1 MSAPAELVA
10 ALPQYDIG
18 ESIGEG
24 GMGVVFAGVHRTL
37 GRSVAIKQLP
47 WDVLNHA
54 ASSELFD
61 REARVLASLDHPHI
75 VPVYDYVRTGR
86 EHLLVMERLDGGTVH
101 SRFHGGGVSGEQAC
115 AIGLAMLAGLHA
127 AHRAGVL
134 HLDVKPRNLLF
145 STQGVVKV
153 ADFGIARVISEGAT
167 LVTHGGEIL
176 GTPAYIAPEQAMGNA
191 LSAAA
196 DVYAAGTV
204 LYELLS
210 GRLPFD
216 NTRGAISMMRQHM
229 FTDPQPIAGVPAP
242 IAGVVM
248 RSLAREL
255 DARYR
260 EAESFAAD
268 LAAAATV
275 VYGSGWLERA
285 GVPVLHLT
293 PRMIAGLN
301 SVTAPVLPADA
312 RTRPVARPGA
322 TLVGA
327 PAEVGDPGWAG
338 GPGAG
343 AAGPGSPGGGP
354 DGAGGG
360 WPGGAAGAGVNGSG
374 RPGGQAGP
382 GDAAGSGWPGGAGG
396 AGVAGAGRPGG
407 PGGPGDAA
415 GSGWPGGAGG
425 AGVAGAG
432 RPGGPGGPGDAAGS
446 GWPGGAGGAGV
457 AGAGRPGGPGGEASS
472 GWPGG
477 ATGAAADG
485 SGASQAAVVWL
496 RLAAGAAA
504 IVLVV
509 LALLNPARLPHQAS
523 TLVLGGASDS
533 APVEVDLSKPLV
545 LTGPGNP
552 GHVALDL
559 SAAGIPLGSASA
571 EAKPGGNGFTAELT
585 LPGIARWIVGGAVT
599 ADVRTGSATQTF
611 TLLTSQHPLASAMGA
626 GSLILALFALAY
638 LESGLRTIRNGH
650 RWRGAA
656 VGGPVLGLLF
666 GAAVWLC
673 VTVLRVHEPSPGFG
687 AGCAVAGAVAAG
699 LVVAAARRRA
709 STVVSR
715 PSGR

>member
-1 MSAPAELVA
+1 MSAPADLIA

-18 ESIGEG
+18 AEIGEG
-24 GMGVVFAGVHRTL
+24 GMGVVFAGTHRTL

-145 STQGVVKV
+145 STQGVMKV

-191 LSAAA
+191 LSPAA

-210 GRLPFD
+210 RQLPFD

-229 FTDPQPIAGVPAP
+229 FTDPRPIAGVPMP
-242 IAGVVM
+242 IAGVIM
-248 RSLAREL
+248 RSLAREPES
-255 DARYR
+255 RYR

-268 LAAAATV
+268 LAGAATA
-275 VYGSGWLERA
+275 VYGPGWLERA

-293 PRMIAGLN
+293 PRVISGLN
-301 SVTAPVLPADA
+301 SPTAPAPPADA
-312 RTRPVARPGA
+312 RTRPVQRPGPDPTLSATRIPQQQQPVAEEAPSNAA
-322 TLVGA
+322 TL
-327 PAEVGDPGWAG
+327 WF
-338 GPGAG
+338 
-343 AAGPGSPGGGP
+343 
-354 DGAGGG
+354 
-360 WPGGAAGAGVNGSG
+360 
-374 RPGGQAGP
+374 
-382 GDAAGSGWPGGAGG
+382 
-396 AGVAGAGRPGG
+396 
-407 PGGPGDAA
+407 
-415 GSGWPGGAGG
+415 
-425 AGVAGAG
+425 
-432 RPGGPGGPGDAAGS
+432 
-446 GWPGGAGGAGV
+446 
-457 AGAGRPGGPGGEASS
+457 
-472 GWPGG
+472 
-477 ATGAAADG
+477 
-485 SGASQAAVVWL
+485 
-496 RLAAGAAA
+496 RLAAAAA
-504 IVLVV
+504 LIALVV
-509 LALLNPARLPHQAS
+509 LALLTPERLPHQAS
-523 TLVLGGASDS
+523 PTLVVGGAPVS
-533 APVEVDLSKPLV
+533 APVEVDLSKPLTV
-545 LTGPGNP
+545 TGPGNP
-552 GHVALDL
+552 GRVALDL
-559 SAAGIPLGSASA
+559 AAAGIPLGSA
-571 EAKPGGNGFTAELT
+571 ETTAKAAGNGFTAQLE
-585 LPGIARWIVGGAVT
+585 LPGLARWIVGGAVT
-599 ADVRTGSATQTF
+599 ATIQTGTVTQTF

-638 LESGLRTIRNGH
+638 LESVLRNIRNGH
-650 RWRGAA
+650 RGRGALVA
-656 VGGPVLGLLF
+656 GPVLGVLF

-673 VTVLRVHEPSPGFG
+673 VSVLRVHEPAAGFG

-699 LVVAAARRRA
+699 FVVAAARRK
-709 STVVSR
+709 STVL
-715 PSGR
+715 GR

>member
-18 ESIGEG
+18 AEIGEG
-24 GMGVVFAGVHRTL
+24 GMGVVFAGTHRTL

-47 WDVLNHA
+47 WDVLNHTTT
-54 ASSELFD
+54 SELFD

-115 AIGLAMLAGLHA
+115 AIGLATLAGLHA

-145 STQGVVKV
+145 NLQGVVKV

-191 LSAAA
+191 LSPAA

-210 GRLPFD
+210 RQLPFD

-229 FTDPQPIAGVPAP
+229 FTDPRPIAGVPMP
-242 IAGVVM
+242 IAGVIM

-268 LAAAATV
+268 LAGAATA
-275 VYGSGWLERA
+275 VYGPGWLERS

-293 PRMIAGLN
+293 PRVIAGLN
-301 SVTAPVLPADA
+301 SPTAPAPPGDA
-312 RTRPVARPGA
+312 RTRPVQRPSGPNA
-322 TLVGA
+322 TLVA
-327 PAEVGDPGWAG
+327 PSGSGDPAHGSTG
-338 GPGAG
+338 GSLDPASD
-343 AAGPGSPGGGP
+343 P
-354 DGAGGG
+354 
-360 WPGGAAGAGVNGSG
+360 
-374 RPGGQAGP
+374 
-382 GDAAGSGWPGGAGG
+382 AAGS
-396 AGVAGAGRPGG
+396 R
-407 PGGPGDAA
+407 
-415 GSGWPGGAGG
+415 
-425 AGVAGAG
+425 
-432 RPGGPGGPGDAAGS
+432 
-446 GWPGGAGGAGV
+446 
-457 AGAGRPGGPGGEASS
+457 
-472 GWPGG
+472 
-477 ATGAAADG
+477 
-485 SGASQAAVVWL
+485 AAVLWL
-496 RLAAGAAA
+496 RLAAAVAA

-509 LALLNPARLPHQAS
+509 LALLNPERLPHQAS
-523 TLVLGGASDS
+523 PTLFLGTERVT
-533 APVEVDLSKPLV
+533 APVEVDLSKPLT
-545 LTGPGNP
+545 LAGTGNP
-552 GHVALDL
+552 GPVALTL
-559 SAAGIPLGSASA
+559 SAAGIPLGSA
-571 EAKPGGNGFTAELT
+571 ETDAKPVGNGFTAQLT
-585 LPGIARWIVGGAVT
+585 LPAIARWVVGGAVT
-599 ADVRTGSATQTF
+599 ATVRTGPVTQTF
-611 TLLTSQHPLASAMGA
+611 TLRTSQHPLASAMGA

-650 RWRGAA
+650 RWRGAS

-666 GAAVWLC
+666 GAVAWLC
-673 VTVLRVHEPSPGFG
+673 VSVLRVHEPSPGFG
-687 AGCAVAGAVAAG
+687 AGCAVAGALAAG

>member
-1 MSAPAELVA
+1 MSAPADLIA

-18 ESIGEG
+18 AEIGEG
-24 GMGVVFAGVHRTL
+24 GMGVVFAGTHRTL

-145 STQGVVKV
+145 STQGVMKV

-191 LSAAA
+191 LSPAA

-210 GRLPFD
+210 RQLPFD

-229 FTDPQPIAGVPAP
+229 FTDPRPIAGVPMP
-242 IAGVVM
+242 IAGVIM
-248 RSLAREL
+248 RSLAREPES
-255 DARYR
+255 RYR

-268 LAAAATV
+268 LAGAATA
-275 VYGSGWLERA
+275 VYGPGWLERA

-293 PRMIAGLN
+293 PRVISGLN
-301 SVTAPVLPADA
+301 SPTAPAPPADA
-312 RTRPVARPGA
+312 RTRPVRPGPDPTLSATRIPQQQQPVAEEAPSNAA
-322 TLVGA
+322 TL
-327 PAEVGDPGWAG
+327 WF
-338 GPGAG
+338 
-343 AAGPGSPGGGP
+343 
-354 DGAGGG
+354 
-360 WPGGAAGAGVNGSG
+360 
-374 RPGGQAGP
+374 
-382 GDAAGSGWPGGAGG
+382 
-396 AGVAGAGRPGG
+396 
-407 PGGPGDAA
+407 
-415 GSGWPGGAGG
+415 
-425 AGVAGAG
+425 
-432 RPGGPGGPGDAAGS
+432 
-446 GWPGGAGGAGV
+446 
-457 AGAGRPGGPGGEASS
+457 
-472 GWPGG
+472 
-477 ATGAAADG
+477 
-485 SGASQAAVVWL
+485 
-496 RLAAGAAA
+496 RLAAAAA
-504 IVLVV
+504 LIALVV
-509 LALLNPARLPHQAS
+509 LVLLTPERLPHQAS
-523 TLVLGGASDS
+523 PTLVVGGAPVS
-533 APVEVDLSKPLV
+533 APVEVDLSKPLTV
-545 LTGPGNP
+545 TGPGNP
-552 GHVALDL
+552 GRVALDL
-559 SAAGIPLGSASA
+559 AAAGIPLGSA
-571 EAKPGGNGFTAELT
+571 ETTAKAAGNGFTAQLE
-585 LPGIARWIVGGAVT
+585 LPGLARWIVGGAVT
-599 ADVRTGSATQTF
+599 ATIQTGTVTQTF

-638 LESGLRTIRNGH
+638 LESVLRNIRNGH
-650 RWRGAA
+650 RGRGALVA
-656 VGGPVLGLLF
+656 GPVLGVLF

-673 VTVLRVHEPSPGFG
+673 VSVLRVHEPAAGFG

-699 LVVAAARRRA
+699 FVVAAARRK
-709 STVVSR
+709 STVL
-715 PSGR
+715 GR

>member
-191 LSAAA
+191 LSPAA

-229 FTDPQPIAGVPAP
+229 FTDPQPISGVPAP

-255 DARYR
+255 EARYR

-275 VYGSGWLERA
+275 VYGPGWLERS

-293 PRMIAGLN
+293 PRVIGGLN
-301 SVTAPVLPADA
+301 SATAPSPPVEA
-312 RTRPVARPGA
+312 RTRPVARPQTPDP

-327 PAEVGDPGWAG
+327 PSNP
-338 GPGAG
+338 P
-343 AAGPGSPGGGP
+343 PNPPPKP
-354 DGAGGG
+354 D
-360 WPGGAAGAGVNGSG
+360 
-374 RPGGQAGP
+374 
-382 GDAAGSGWPGGAGG
+382 
-396 AGVAGAGRPGG
+396 
-407 PGGPGDAA
+407 
-415 GSGWPGGAGG
+415 
-425 AGVAGAG
+425 
-432 RPGGPGGPGDAAGS
+432 
-446 GWPGGAGGAGV
+446 
-457 AGAGRPGGPGGEASS
+457 SS
-472 GWPGG
+472 
-477 ATGAAADG
+477 
-485 SGASQAAVVWL
+485 AAVLWL
-496 RLAAGAAA
+496 RLAAAAA
-504 IVLVV
+504 AVVLVV
-509 LALLNPARLPHQAS
+509 LALLNPAQLPHPAAGA
-523 TLVLGGASDS
+523 LDLGGSSLA

-552 GHVALDL
+552 GRVVLDL
-559 SAAGIPLGSASA
+559 SAAGIPLGSAA
-571 EAKPGGNGFTAELT
+571 TEAKPDGNGFTAELT
-585 LPGIARWIVGGAVT
+585 LPGVARWIVGGAVT
-599 ADVRTGSATQTF
+599 ADVRTGTATQTF
-611 TLLTSQHPLASAMGA
+611 TLRTSQHPLASAMGA

-638 LESGLRTIRNGH
+638 LESGLRTIRSGH

-656 VGGPVLGLLF
+656 AGGPVLGLLF

-673 VTVLRVHEPSPGFG
+673 VSVLRVHEPAAGFG
-687 AGCAVAGAVAAG
+687 AGCAVAGALAAG

>member
-1 MSAPAELVA
+1 MSAPAELIA

-18 ESIGEG
+18 AEIGEG

-54 ASSELFD
+54 TSSELFD

-101 SRFHGGGVSGEQAC
+101 SRFHGDGVSGEQAC

-127 AHRAGVL
+127 AHLAGVL

-191 LSAAA
+191 LSPAA

-229 FTDPQPIAGVPAP
+229 FTDPMPIAGVPMP

-255 DARYR
+255 DSRYR

-268 LAAAATV
+268 LAAAATA
-275 VYGSGWLERA
+275 VYGPGWLERS
-285 GVPVLHLT
+285 GVPVLHLP
-293 PRMIAGLN
+293 PRVIAGLN
-301 SVTAPVLPADA
+301 APTAPASPVAGLGAAALDPA
-312 RTRPVARPGA
+312 RTRPVQRPGA
-322 TLVGA
+322 PNPTLAAPHPHLDPNLTGGTSAQPPENSAAPVIWLRVGA
-327 PAEVGDPGWAG
+327 A
-338 GPGAG
+338 
-343 AAGPGSPGGGP
+343 
-354 DGAGGG
+354 
-360 WPGGAAGAGVNGSG
+360 
-374 RPGGQAGP
+374 
-382 GDAAGSGWPGGAGG
+382 
-396 AGVAGAGRPGG
+396 
-407 PGGPGDAA
+407 
-415 GSGWPGGAGG
+415 
-425 AGVAGAG
+425 
-432 RPGGPGGPGDAAGS
+432 
-446 GWPGGAGGAGV
+446 
-457 AGAGRPGGPGGEASS
+457 
-472 GWPGG
+472 
-477 ATGAAADG
+477 
-485 SGASQAAVVWL
+485 
-496 RLAAGAAA
+496 LAALAL
-504 IVLVV
+504 II
-509 LALLNPARLPHQAS
+509 LALLNPERLPHSAS
-523 TLVLGGASDS
+523 PTLNLGGTAVS
-533 APVEVDLSKPLV
+533 APVEVDLSKPLIFS
-545 LTGPGNP
+545 GPGNP
-552 GHVALDL
+552 GPVAIDL
-559 SAAGIPLGSASA
+559 SAAGIPLGSA
-571 EAKPGGNGFTAELT
+571 ETTAKPEGNGFTAELT

-599 ADVRTGSATQTF
+599 ATVRTGPITQTF

-650 RWRGAA
+650 RWRGAP
-656 VGGPVLGLLF
+656 VGGPVLGILF

-673 VTVLRVHEPSPGFG
+673 VSVLRLHEPSPGFG
-687 AGCAVAGAVAAG
+687 AGCAVAGALAAG

-709 STVVSR
+709 STVRLIR
-715 PSGR
+715 PSAAT

>member
-47 WDVLNHA
+47 WDILNHA

-145 STQGVVKV
+145 NLQGVVKV

-191 LSAAA
+191 LSPAA

-210 GRLPFD
+210 GQLPFD

-229 FTDPQPIAGVPAP
+229 FTDPRPIAGVPMP

-268 LAAAATV
+268 LAAAATA
-275 VYGSGWLERA
+275 VYGAGWLERA

-301 SVTAPVLPADA
+301 SATAPAPPAESP
-312 RTRPVARPGA
+312 TRPVRRPGIPDP

-327 PAEVGDPGWAG
+327 PG
-338 GPGAG
+338 GTSNPPL
-343 AAGPGSPGGGP
+343 GPSRGQDSTSGP
-354 DGAGGG
+354 TSA
-360 WPGGAAGAGVNGSG
+360 P
-374 RPGGQAGP
+374 
-382 GDAAGSGWPGGAGG
+382 
-396 AGVAGAGRPGG
+396 
-407 PGGPGDAA
+407 
-415 GSGWPGGAGG
+415 
-425 AGVAGAG
+425 
-432 RPGGPGGPGDAAGS
+432 
-446 GWPGGAGGAGV
+446 
-457 AGAGRPGGPGGEASS
+457 
-472 GWPGG
+472 
-477 ATGAAADG
+477 G
-485 SGASQAAVVWL
+485 SGAAVLWL

-509 LALLNPARLPHQAS
+509 LALLNPARLPHEAS
-523 TLVLGGASDS
+523 PTLRLGGAPVS

-545 LTGPGNP
+545 MTGTGNP
-552 GHVALDL
+552 GRVTLDL
-559 SAAGIPLGSASA
+559 SAAGIPLGSAST
-571 EAKPGGNGFTAELT
+571 EAKPEGNGFTAQLT

-599 ADVRTGSATQTF
+599 ADVRTGTSTQTF

-626 GSLILALFALAY
+626 GTLILALFALAY

-673 VTVLRVHEPSPGFG
+673 VSVLRVHEPSPGFG

>member
-18 ESIGEG
+18 AEIGEG
-24 GMGVVFAGVHRTL
+24 GMGVVFAGTHRTL

-145 STQGVVKV
+145 NLQGVVKV

-191 LSAAA
+191 LSPAA

-210 GRLPFD
+210 RQLPFD

-229 FTDPQPIAGVPAP
+229 FTDPRPIAGVPMP
-242 IAGVVM
+242 IAGVIM

-260 EAESFAAD
+260 EVESFAAD
-268 LAAAATV
+268 LAGAATA
-275 VYGSGWLERA
+275 VYGPGWLERS

-293 PRMIAGLN
+293 PRVIAGLN
-301 SVTAPVLPADA
+301 SPTAPAPPGDA
-312 RTRPVARPGA
+312 RTRPVQRPSGPNA
-322 TLVGA
+322 TLVALSGSPDTGPG
-327 PAEVGDPGWAG
+327 PAGGWAG
-338 GPGAG
+338 DGSGGWAG
-343 AAGPGSPGGGP
+343 DGSGSGGGP
-354 DGAGGG
+354 DSGRTGGG
-360 WPGGAAGAGVNGSG
+360 S
-374 RPGGQAGP
+374 GQADP
-382 GDAAGSGWPGGAGG
+382 AAGSK
-396 AGVAGAGRPGG
+396 
-407 PGGPGDAA
+407 
-415 GSGWPGGAGG
+415 
-425 AGVAGAG
+425 
-432 RPGGPGGPGDAAGS
+432 
-446 GWPGGAGGAGV
+446 
-457 AGAGRPGGPGGEASS
+457 
-472 GWPGG
+472 
-477 ATGAAADG
+477 
-485 SGASQAAVVWL
+485 AAVLWL
-496 RLAAGAAA
+496 RLAAAAAA

-509 LALLNPARLPHQAS
+509 LALLNPERLPHQAS
-523 TLVLGGASDS
+523 PTLNLGTQPVTT
-533 APVEVDLSKPLV
+533 PVEVDLSKPLT
-545 LTGPGNP
+545 LAGTGNP
-552 GHVALDL
+552 GRVALTL
-559 SAAGIPLGSASA
+559 SAAGIPLGSA
-571 EAKPGGNGFTAELT
+571 ETDAKAAGNGFTAQLT
-585 LPGIARWIVGGAVT
+585 LPAIARWVVGGAVT
-599 ADVRTGSATQTF
+599 ATVQTGPVTQTF

-650 RWRGAA
+650 RWRGAS

-666 GAAVWLC
+666 GAVAWLC
-673 VTVLRVHEPSPGFG
+673 VSVLRVHEPSPGFG

>member
-18 ESIGEG
+18 ASIGEG

-54 ASSELFD
+54 TSSELFD

-145 STQGVVKV
+145 NLQGVVKV

-191 LSAAA
+191 LSPAA

-210 GRLPFD
+210 GQLPFD

-229 FTDPQPIAGVPAP
+229 FTDPRPIAGVPMP

-248 RSLAREL
+248 RSLAREP

-275 VYGSGWLERA
+275 VYGPGWLERA

-293 PRMIAGLN
+293 PRVIAGLN
-301 SVTAPVLPADA
+301 SATVSSPPGEA

-322 TLVGA
+322 PDPTLVGA
-327 PAEVGDPGWAG
+327 PG
-338 GPGAG
+338 GPLDPRLGPPTAPDS
-343 AAGPGSPGGGP
+343 AAGPAP
-354 DGAGGG
+354 
-360 WPGGAAGAGVNGSG
+360 
-374 RPGGQAGP
+374 
-382 GDAAGSGWPGGAGG
+382 
-396 AGVAGAGRPGG
+396 
-407 PGGPGDAA
+407 
-415 GSGWPGGAGG
+415 
-425 AGVAGAG
+425 
-432 RPGGPGGPGDAAGS
+432 
-446 GWPGGAGGAGV
+446 
-457 AGAGRPGGPGGEASS
+457 SS
-472 GWPGG
+472 
-477 ATGAAADG
+477 
-485 SGASQAAVVWL
+485 AAVLWL

-523 TLVLGGASDS
+523 STLNLGGAPVS
-533 APVEVDLSKPLV
+533 APVEVDLSKPLT

-552 GHVALDL
+552 GRVALDM
-559 SAAGIPLGSASA
+559 SAAGVPLGSAST
-571 EAKPGGNGFTAELT
+571 EAKPDGNGFTAQLT

-599 ADVRTGSATQTF
+599 ADVRTGPATQTF

-656 VGGPVLGLLF
+656 VGGPVLGILF

-673 VTVLRVHEPSPGFG
+673 VSVLRVHEPSPGFG
-687 AGCAVAGAVAAG
+687 AGCAVAGALAAG
-699 LVVAAARRRA
+699 LIVAAARRRA

>member
-18 ESIGEG
+18 AEIGEG
-24 GMGVVFAGVHRTL
+24 GMGVVFAGTHRTL
-37 GRSVAIKQLP
+37 GRHVAIKQLP

-101 SRFHGGGVSGEQAC
+101 SRFHGDGVSGEQAC

-145 STQGVVKV
+145 NLQGVVKV

-191 LSAAA
+191 LSPAA

-210 GRLPFD
+210 KELPFD

-229 FTDPQPIAGVPAP
+229 FTDPKPISGVPMPIAGV
-242 IAGVVM
+242 IM
-248 RSLAREL
+248 RALAREL

-268 LAAAATV
+268 LAAAATA
-275 VYGSGWLERA
+275 VYGPGWLERS

-293 PRMIAGLN
+293 PRVIAGLN
-301 SVTAPVLPADA
+301 SPTAPVVDE
-312 RTRPVARPGA
+312 RTRPVRRPTGPNA
-322 TLVGA
+322 TLVATSG
-327 PAEVGDPGWAG
+327 GLDTNPGVAG
-338 GPGAG
+338 GPGFGAAAGAG
-343 AAGPGSPGGGP
+343 AAGL
-354 DGAGGG
+354 
-360 WPGGAAGAGVNGSG
+360 
-374 RPGGQAGP
+374 
-382 GDAAGSGWPGGAGG
+382 AAGSGPGFAGGAGG
-396 AGVAGAGRPGG
+396 AEAGFAGGLGVGSAGGFG
-407 PGGPGDAA
+407 PGSA
-415 GSGWPGGAGG
+415 GGAGG
-425 AGVAGAG
+425 AEAGAAG
-432 RPGGPGGPGDAAGS
+432 GFGPGSAGGTSLAGGSQAGHAGGLGSGAIGSGPGFASGPGSGSLGAGS
-446 GWPGGAGGAGV
+446 GPTGGTLA
-457 AGAGRPGGPGGEASS
+457 PDSDSS
-472 GWPGG
+472 R
-477 ATGAAADG
+477 
-485 SGASQAAVVWL
+485 SRAAVLWL
-496 RLAAGAAA
+496 RLAAAAA
-504 IVLVV
+504 AVVLIV
-509 LALLNPARLPHQAS
+509 LALLNPDRLPHEAS
-523 TLVLGGASDS
+523 PTLLLGGARVT
-533 APVEVDLSKPLV
+533 APVEVDLSKPL
-545 LTGPGNP
+545 TFAGAGNP
-552 GHVALDL
+552 GRVALSL
-559 SAAGIPLGSASA
+559 SAAGIPLGSA
-571 EAKPGGNGFTAELT
+571 ETIAKPDGNGFTAELT
-585 LPGIARWIVGGAVT
+585 LPAIARWVVGGAVT
-599 ADVRTGSATQTF
+599 ATVRTGPVTQVF

-666 GAAVWLC
+666 GAVAWLC
-673 VTVLRVHEPSPGFG
+673 VCVLRVHEPAPGFG

>member
-10 ALPQYDIG
+10 ALPQYEIG

-47 WDVLNHA
+47 WDILDHA

-145 STQGVVKV
+145 NLQGVVKV

-191 LSAAA
+191 LSPAA

-229 FTDPQPIAGVPAP
+229 FTDPKPISGVPMP

-268 LAAAATV
+268 LAAAATA
-275 VYGSGWLERA
+275 VYGAGWLERA

-293 PRMIAGLN
+293 PRVIAGLN
-301 SVTAPVLPADA
+301 SATAPAAPAESP
-312 RTRPVARPGA
+312 TRPVRRPGTPDP
-322 TLVGA
+322 TLVGG
-327 PAEVGDPGWAG
+327 PPNPPIGLSPGQDPTG
-338 GPGAG
+338 GPVTSA
-343 AAGPGSPGGGP
+343 P
-354 DGAGGG
+354 
-360 WPGGAAGAGVNGSG
+360 
-374 RPGGQAGP
+374 
-382 GDAAGSGWPGGAGG
+382 
-396 AGVAGAGRPGG
+396 
-407 PGGPGDAA
+407 
-415 GSGWPGGAGG
+415 
-425 AGVAGAG
+425 
-432 RPGGPGGPGDAAGS
+432 
-446 GWPGGAGGAGV
+446 
-457 AGAGRPGGPGGEASS
+457 
-472 GWPGG
+472 
-477 ATGAAADG
+477 G
-485 SGASQAAVVWL
+485 SGAAVLWL

-509 LALLNPARLPHQAS
+509 LALLNPARLPHEAS
-523 TLVLGGASDS
+523 PTLRLGDAPVS

-552 GHVALDL
+552 GRVTLDL
-559 SAAGIPLGSASA
+559 SAAGIPLGSAST
-571 EAKPGGNGFTAELT
+571 EAKPDGNGFTAQLT

-599 ADVRTGSATQTF
+599 ADVRTGVSTQTF

-626 GSLILALFALAY
+626 GSLILGLFALAY

-656 VGGPVLGLLF
+656 VGAPVLGILF

-673 VTVLRVHEPSPGFG
+673 VSVLRVHEPSPGFG

>member
-18 ESIGEG
+18 AEIGEG
-24 GMGVVFAGVHRTL
+24 GMGVVFAGTHRTL
-37 GRSVAIKQLP
+37 GRHVAIKQLP

-101 SRFHGGGVSGEQAC
+101 SRFHGDGVSGEQAC

-145 STQGVVKV
+145 NLQGVVKV

-191 LSAAA
+191 LSPAA

-204 LYELLS
+204 LYELLAKE
-210 GRLPFD
+210 LPFD

-229 FTDPQPIAGVPAP
+229 FTDPKPISGVPMPIAGV
-242 IAGVVM
+242 IM
-248 RSLAREL
+248 RALAREL
-255 DARYR
+255 DSRYR

-268 LAAAATV
+268 LAGAATA
-275 VYGSGWLERA
+275 VYGPGWLERS

-293 PRMIAGLN
+293 PRVIAGLN
-301 SVTAPVLPADA
+301 SPTAPPGDE
-312 RTRPVARPGA
+312 RTRPVRRPTGPNA
-322 TLVGA
+322 TLVATSGGLDTAPGSGGSGPGFAGGA
-327 PAEVGDPGWAG
+327 GLASGVEAGYPG

-343 AAGPGSPGGGP
+343 SAAGLGP
-354 DGAGGG
+354 
-360 WPGGAAGAGVNGSG
+360 
-374 RPGGQAGP
+374 
-382 GDAAGSGWPGGAGG
+382 AGG
-396 AGVAGAGRPGG
+396 AGSALAGGQGPGLGGSSSGGAGAGPAGG
-407 PGGPGDAA
+407 PGSGFGGA
-415 GSGWPGGAGG
+415 GSGP
-425 AGVAGAG
+425 
-432 RPGGPGGPGDAAGS
+432 AAGTPAPDS
-446 GWPGGAGGAGV
+446 G
-457 AGAGRPGGPGGEASS
+457 SS
-472 GWPGG
+472 
-477 ATGAAADG
+477 
-485 SGASQAAVVWL
+485 SRSRAAVLWL
-496 RLAAGAAA
+496 RLAAAAA
-504 IVLVV
+504 AVVLVI
-509 LALLNPARLPHQAS
+509 LALLNPERLPHEAS
-523 TLVLGGASDS
+523 PTLLLGNTKVTA
-533 APVEVDLSKPLV
+533 AVEVDLSKPLV
-545 LTGPGNP
+545 LAGAGNP
-552 GHVALDL
+552 GRVAISL
-559 SAAGIPLGSASA
+559 SAAGIPLGSA
-571 EAKPGGNGFTAELT
+571 ETVAKPDGNGFTAELT
-585 LPGIARWIVGGAVT
+585 LPALARWVVGGAVT
-599 ADVRTGSATQTF
+599 ATVQTGPVTQTF

-666 GAAVWLC
+666 GAVAWLC
-673 VTVLRVHEPSPGFG
+673 VCVLRVHEPAPGFG

>member
-10 ALPQYDIG
+10 ALPQYEIG
-18 ESIGEG
+18 ASIGEG

-191 LSAAA
+191 LSPAA

-229 FTDPQPIAGVPAP
+229 FTDPRPIAGVPAP
-242 IAGVVM
+242 IAAVVM
-248 RSLAREL
+248 RSLAREP

-268 LAAAATV
+268 LAAAATAA
-275 VYGSGWLERA
+275 YGPGWLERS

-293 PRMIAGLN
+293 PRVIAGLN
-301 SVTAPVLPADA
+301 SAPPGEA

-327 PAEVGDPGWAG
+327 PAEVTDPGRPGGGPAPAGSGWAG
-338 GPGAG
+338 GQ
-343 AAGPGSPGGGP
+343 AGPGA
-354 DGAGGG
+354 DAAGAG
-360 WPGGAAGAGVNGSG
+360 WPGGSAPGGDAAGAGWPGGTGPGGEAAGSG
-374 RPGGQAGP
+374 RPGGP
-382 GDAAGSGWPGGAGG
+382 PDAAA
-396 AGVAGAGRPGG
+396 
-407 PGGPGDAA
+407 
-415 GSGWPGGAGG
+415 
-425 AGVAGAG
+425 
-432 RPGGPGGPGDAAGS
+432 
-446 GWPGGAGGAGV
+446 
-457 AGAGRPGGPGGEASS
+457 
-472 GWPGG
+472 
-477 ATGAAADG
+477 
-485 SGASQAAVVWL
+485 ASQAAVLWL
-496 RLAAGAAA
+496 RLAAAAA
-504 IVLVV
+504 AVVLVV
-509 LALLNPARLPHQAS
+509 LALLNPARLPHDAPAG
-523 TLVLGGASDS
+523 LKLGGASV
-533 APVEVDLSKPLV
+533 ATPAEVDLSKPLT
-545 LTGPGNP
+545 LSGPGNP
-552 GHVALDL
+552 GRVALDL
-559 SAAGIPLGSASA
+559 SAAGIPLGSAAA
-571 EAKPGGNGFTAELT
+571 EAKADGNGFTAQLT
-585 LPGIARWIVGGAVT
+585 LPAIARWIVGGAVT
-599 ADVRTGSATQTF
+599 ADVRTGSVTRTF
-611 TLLTSQHPLASAMGA
+611 TLLTSQHPLAGAMGA

-656 VGGPVLGLLF
+656 VGAPVLGVLF

-673 VTVLRVHEPSPGFG
+673 VSVLRVHEPSPGFG

>member
-191 LSAAA
+191 LSPAA

-229 FTDPQPIAGVPAP
+229 FTDPQPISGVPSP
-242 IAGVVM
+242 IAAVVM

-275 VYGSGWLERA
+275 VHGPGWLERS

-293 PRMIAGLN
+293 PRVIAGLN
-301 SVTAPVLPADA
+301 SATAPAPPAEA

-327 PAEVGDPGWAG
+327 PS
-338 GPGAG
+338 
-343 AAGPGSPGGGP
+343 SPP
-354 DGAGGG
+354 PRLPPEPESPA
-360 WPGGAAGAGVNGSG
+360 
-374 RPGGQAGP
+374 
-382 GDAAGSGWPGGAGG
+382 
-396 AGVAGAGRPGG
+396 
-407 PGGPGDAA
+407 
-415 GSGWPGGAGG
+415 
-425 AGVAGAG
+425 
-432 RPGGPGGPGDAAGS
+432 
-446 GWPGGAGGAGV
+446 
-457 AGAGRPGGPGGEASS
+457 ASS
-472 GWPGG
+472 
-477 ATGAAADG
+477 
-485 SGASQAAVVWL
+485 AAVLSL
-496 RLAAGAAA
+496 RLAAAAAA

-509 LALLNPARLPHQAS
+509 LALLNPARVPHEAAAA
-523 TLVLGGASDS
+523 LRLGGASVA

-552 GHVALDL
+552 GRVVLDL
-559 SAAGIPLGSASA
+559 SAAGIPLGSAAA
-571 EAKPGGNGFTAELT
+571 EAKPDGNGFTAELT

-599 ADVRTGSATQTF
+599 ADVRTGSSVETF

-656 VGGPVLGLLF
+656 FGGPVLGLLF
-666 GAAVWLC
+666 GTAVWLC
-673 VTVLRVHEPSPGFG
+673 VSVLRVHEPSAGFG

>member
-54 ASSELFD
+54 SSSELFD

-191 LSAAA
+191 LSPAA

-248 RSLAREL
+248 RSLAREP

-275 VYGSGWLERA
+275 AYGSGWLERS

-293 PRMIAGLN
+293 PRVIAGLN
-301 SVTAPVLPADA
+301 AATAPVPPGEA

-327 PAEVGDPGWAG
+327 PAEVGDAPGWPGGQVGVGPGVEGAG
-338 GPGAG
+338 WPGGPGGAGPGAG
-343 AAGPGSPGGGP
+343 SAEGAGVSRSGGPG
-354 DGAGGG
+354 GGG
-360 WPGGAAGAGVNGSG
+360 WPGGASGVEGAGGG
-374 RPGGQAGP
+374 RPGGTGAR
-382 GDAAGSGWPGGAGG
+382 ASGSGWPG
-396 AGVAGAGRPGG
+396 
-407 PGGPGDAA
+407 
-415 GSGWPGGAGG
+415 
-425 AGVAGAG
+425 
-432 RPGGPGGPGDAAGS
+432 
-446 GWPGGAGGAGV
+446 
-457 AGAGRPGGPGGEASS
+457 
-472 GWPGG
+472 
-477 ATGAAADG
+477 AAAEG
-485 SGASQAAVVWL
+485 AGASQAVVVWL

-504 IVLVV
+504 VVLVV
-509 LALLNPARLPHQAS
+509 LALLNPARLPHPAAA
-523 TLVLGGASDS
+523 LVLGGAAVS
-533 APVEVDLSKPLV
+533 APVEVDLSKPVV
-545 LTGPGNP
+545 LSGPGNP
-552 GHVALDL
+552 GRVELRL
-559 SAAGIPLGSASA
+559 SAAGIPLGSAAA
-571 EAKPGGNGFTAELT
+571 EAKPGANGFTAELT

-599 ADVRTGSATQTF
+599 AEVRTGSSTQSF

-673 VTVLRVHEPSPGFG
+673 SSVLRVHEPSPGFG

>member
-191 LSAAA
+191 LSPAA

-229 FTDPQPIAGVPAP
+229 FTDPQPISGVPAP
-242 IAGVVM
+242 IAVVVM

-268 LAAAATV
+268 LAAAATAA
-275 VYGSGWLERA
+275 YGAGWLERS

-293 PRMIAGLN
+293 PRVIAGLN
-301 SVTAPVLPADA
+301 SATAPAPPAEA

-327 PAEVGDPGWAG
+327 PDGKA
-338 GPGAG
+338 GPGAEG
-343 AAGPGSPGGGP
+343 T
-354 DGAGGG
+354 G
-360 WPGGAAGAGVNGSG
+360 WPGGTGGGGA
-374 RPGGQAGP
+374 
-382 GDAAGSGWPGGAGG
+382 GWPGGEGG

-407 PGGPGDAA
+407 AI
-415 GSGWPGGAGG
+415 GAEG
-425 AGVAGAG
+425 A
-432 RPGGPGGPGDAAGS
+432 
-446 GWPGGAGGAGV
+446 
-457 AGAGRPGGPGGEASS
+457 
-472 GWPGG
+472 
-477 ATGAAADG
+477 
-485 SGASQAAVVWL
+485 GASQAVVVWL
-496 RLAAGAAA
+496 RLAAAAA
-504 IVLVV
+504 ATVLVV
-509 LALLNPARLPHQAS
+509 LALLNPVRLAHQPSGA
-523 TLVLGGASDS
+523 LQLGGSPVS

-552 GHVALDL
+552 GPVALDL
-559 SAAGIPLGSASA
+559 SAAGIPLGSATTQ
-571 EAKPGGNGFTAELT
+571 AKPDGNGFTAELT
-585 LPGIARWIVGGAVT
+585 LPAIARWIVGGAVT

-656 VGGPVLGLLF
+656 AGGPVLGLLF

-673 VTVLRVHEPSPGFG
+673 VSVLRVHEPSPGFG

>member
-18 ESIGEG
+18 AEIGEG
-24 GMGVVFAGVHRTL
+24 GMGVVFAGTHRTL

-47 WDVLNHA
+47 WDVLNHQ

-145 STQGVVKV
+145 NLQGVVKV

-191 LSAAA
+191 LSPAA

-210 GRLPFD
+210 RQLPFD

-229 FTDPQPIAGVPAP
+229 FTDPRPIAGVPTP
-242 IAGVVM
+242 IAGVIM

-268 LAAAATV
+268 LAGAATA
-275 VYGSGWLERA
+275 VYGPGWLERS

-301 SVTAPVLPADA
+301 SPTAPAPPGEA
-312 RTRPVARPGA
+312 RTRPVARPSGPNA
-322 TLVGA
+322 TLVAPSGPVA
-327 PAEVGDPGWAG
+327 PAHGSTG
-338 GPGAG
+338 G
-343 AAGPGSPGGGP
+343 SL
-354 DGAGGG
+354 D
-360 WPGGAAGAGVNGSG
+360 S
-374 RPGGQAGP
+374 
-382 GDAAGSGWPGGAGG
+382 
-396 AGVAGAGRPGG
+396 
-407 PGGPGDAA
+407 
-415 GSGWPGGAGG
+415 
-425 AGVAGAG
+425 
-432 RPGGPGGPGDAAGS
+432 
-446 GWPGGAGGAGV
+446 
-457 AGAGRPGGPGGEASS
+457 
-472 GWPGG
+472 
-477 ATGAAADG
+477 AADPARG
-485 SGASQAAVVWL
+485 SQAAVLWL
-496 RLAAGAAA
+496 RLAAAAAA

-509 LALLNPARLPHQAS
+509 LALLNPERLPHQAS
-523 TLVLGGASDS
+523 PTLNLGTQPVT
-533 APVEVDLSKPLV
+533 APVEVDLSKPLT
-545 LTGPGNP
+545 LAGTGNP
-552 GHVALDL
+552 GRVALTL
-559 SAAGIPLGSASA
+559 SAAGIPLGSA
-571 EAKPGGNGFTAELT
+571 ETDAKAAGNGFTAQLT
-585 LPGIARWIVGGAVT
+585 LPAIARWVVGGAVT
-599 ADVRTGSATQTF
+599 ATVRTGPVTQTF
-611 TLLTSQHPLASAMGA
+611 TLLTSQHPLASALGA

-650 RWRGAA
+650 RWRGAS

-666 GAAVWLC
+666 GAVAWLC
-673 VTVLRVHEPSPGFG
+673 VSVLRVHEPAPGYG

>member
-191 LSAAA
+191 LSPAA

-275 VYGSGWLERA
+275 VYGSGWLERS

-293 PRMIAGLN
+293 PRVISGLN
-301 SVTAPVLPADA
+301 SATAPVLPADA

-327 PAEVGDPGWAG
+327 PAEVGGPGWAG

-343 AAGPGSPGGGP
+343 AAGPGSPSGGP
-354 DGAGGG
+354 DGVGAG

-382 GDAAGSGWPGGAGG
+382 GDAAGSG
-396 AGVAGAGRPGG
+396 R
-407 PGGPGDAA
+407 
-415 GSGWPGGAGG
+415 
-425 AGVAGAG
+425 
-432 RPGGPGGPGDAAGS
+432 
-446 GWPGGAGGAGV
+446 PGGAGGAGV
-457 AGAGRPGGPGGEASS
+457 AGAGRPGGPGGEASG

-496 RLAAGAAA
+496 RLAAAAA
-504 IVLVV
+504 AVVLVV
-509 LALLNPARLPHQAS
+509 LALLNPARLPHQVS
-523 TLVLGGASDS
+523 TLVLGGASVS

-552 GHVALDL
+552 GRVALDL
-559 SAAGIPLGSASA
+559 SAAGIPLGSAST

>member
-18 ESIGEG
+18 AEIGEG
-24 GMGVVFAGVHRTL
+24 GMGVVFAGTHRTL

-47 WDVLNHA
+47 WDVLNHT

-115 AIGLAMLAGLHA
+115 AIGLATLAGLHA

-145 STQGVVKV
+145 STRGVMKV

-191 LSAAA
+191 LSPAA

-210 GRLPFD
+210 GQLPFD

-229 FTDPQPIAGVPAP
+229 FTDPKPIPGVPAP
-242 IAGVVM
+242 IAGVIM

-255 DARYR
+255 EARYR

-268 LAAAATV
+268 LAAAATAA
-275 VYGSGWLERA
+275 YGPGWLERS

-293 PRMIAGLN
+293 PRVIAGLN
-301 SVTAPVLPADA
+301 SATAPSPPIDA
-312 RTRPVARPGA
+312 RTRPVRRPA
-322 TLVGA
+322 TPEPTLAATSGPPGPA
-327 PAEVGDPGWAG
+327 PDPAG
-338 GPGAG
+338 GPRTPSSVWWLRIG
-343 AAGPGSPGGGP
+343 AAI
-354 DGAGGG
+354 
-360 WPGGAAGAGVNGSG
+360 AA
-374 RPGGQAGP
+374 
-382 GDAAGSGWPGGAGG
+382 
-396 AGVAGAGRPGG
+396 
-407 PGGPGDAA
+407 
-415 GSGWPGGAGG
+415 
-425 AGVAGAG
+425 
-432 RPGGPGGPGDAAGS
+432 
-446 GWPGGAGGAGV
+446 
-457 AGAGRPGGPGGEASS
+457 
-472 GWPGG
+472 
-477 ATGAAADG
+477 
-485 SGASQAAVVWL
+485 
-496 RLAAGAAA
+496 LA
-504 IVLVV
+504 LVV
-509 LALLNPARLPHQAS
+509 LALLTPERLPHPASS
-523 TLVLGGASDS
+523 TLNLGGLAVS
-533 APVEVDLSKPLV
+533 APVEVDLSKPLT

-552 GHVALDL
+552 GGVALDL
-559 SAAGIPLGSASA
+559 SAAGIPLGSA
-571 EAKPGGNGFTAELT
+571 EAQANPDGNGFTAQLT
-585 LPGIARWIVGGAVT
+585 MPGLARWIVGGAVT
-599 ADVRTGSATQTF
+599 ATVRTGAVTQTF
-611 TLLTSQHPLASAMGA
+611 TLRTSQHPLASAMGA

-656 VGGPVLGLLF
+656 VGGPVLGVLF

-673 VTVLRVHEPSPGFG
+673 VSVLRVHEPSPGFG

-699 LVVAAARRRA
+699 LVVAAARRR
-709 STVVSR
+709 STARLVR
-715 PSGR
+715 PSAAT

>member
-18 ESIGEG
+18 ASIGEG

-145 STQGVVKV
+145 NLQGVVKV

-191 LSAAA
+191 LSPAA

-229 FTDPQPIAGVPAP
+229 FTDPMPIAGVPAP
-242 IAGVVM
+242 IAVVVM

-268 LAAAATV
+268 LAAAASV
-275 VYGSGWLERA
+275 VYGPGWLERS

-301 SVTAPVLPADA
+301 SATAPAPPAEA

-327 PAEVGDPGWAG
+327 PSSPPPSLPPDPEPPAT
-338 GPGAG
+338 
-343 AAGPGSPGGGP
+343 
-354 DGAGGG
+354 
-360 WPGGAAGAGVNGSG
+360 
-374 RPGGQAGP
+374 
-382 GDAAGSGWPGGAGG
+382 
-396 AGVAGAGRPGG
+396 
-407 PGGPGDAA
+407 
-415 GSGWPGGAGG
+415 
-425 AGVAGAG
+425 
-432 RPGGPGGPGDAAGS
+432 
-446 GWPGGAGGAGV
+446 
-457 AGAGRPGGPGGEASS
+457 SS
-472 GWPGG
+472 
-477 ATGAAADG
+477 
-485 SGASQAAVVWL
+485 SAAVLWL
-496 RLAAGAAA
+496 RLAAAAAA

-509 LALLNPARLPHQAS
+509 LALLNPALLPHPAS
-523 TLVLGGASDS
+523 AAVKLGGASVS

-545 LTGPGNP
+545 FTGPGNP
-552 GHVALDL
+552 GPVTLDL

-571 EAKPGGNGFTAELT
+571 DAKPDGNGFTAELT
-585 LPGIARWIVGGAVT
+585 LPAIARWIVGGAVT
-599 ADVRTGSATQTF
+599 ADVRTGTSTQTF

-666 GAAVWLC
+666 GTAVWLC
-673 VTVLRVHEPSPGFG
+673 VSVLRVHEPSPGFG

>member
-18 ESIGEG
+18 AEIGEG

-47 WDVLNHA
+47 WDILNHA
-54 ASSELFD
+54 TSSELFD

-101 SRFHGGGVSGEQAC
+101 SRFHGDGVSGEQAC

-127 AHRAGVL
+127 AHLAGVL

-145 STQGVVKV
+145 NLQGVVKV

-191 LSAAA
+191 LSPAA

-210 GRLPFD
+210 GRVQFD
-216 NTRGAISMMRQHM
+216 NPGAAISMMRQDM
-229 FTDPQPIAGVPAP
+229 FTDPRPIAGVPMP

-268 LAAAATV
+268 LAAAATAV
-275 VYGSGWLERA
+275 HGAGWLERA

-301 SVTAPVLPADA
+301 SVTAPAPPEESP
-312 RTRPVARPGA
+312 TRPVRQPGTPDPA
-322 TLVGA
+322 LVGA
-327 PAEVGDPGWAG
+327 PAEATGPGWGTGPAG
-338 GPGAG
+338 SSWPAG
-343 AAGPGSPGGGP
+343 AGPGT
-354 DGAGGG
+354 DMAGSA
-360 WPGGAAGAGVNGSG
+360 WPGGVAGTGSG
-374 RPGGQAGP
+374 TE
-382 GDAAGSGWPGGAGG
+382 
-396 AGVAGAGRPGG
+396 VAG
-407 PGGPGDAA
+407 
-415 GSGWPGGAGG
+415 
-425 AGVAGAG
+425 
-432 RPGGPGGPGDAAGS
+432 
-446 GWPGGAGGAGV
+446 
-457 AGAGRPGGPGGEASS
+457 
-472 GWPGG
+472 
-477 ATGAAADG
+477 TGQPG
-485 SGASQAAVVWL
+485 SGAAVLWL

-509 LALLNPARLPHQAS
+509 LALLNPARLPHEAS
-523 TLVLGGASDS
+523 PTLRLGGAPPS
-533 APVEVDLSKPLV
+533 APVEGDLSKPLV
-545 LTGPGNP
+545 MPGTGNRGR
-552 GHVALDL
+552 VTLAF
-559 SAAGIPLGSASA
+559 SAAGIPLGSSST
-571 EAKPGGNGFTAELT
+571 EAKPDGNGFTAQLP

-599 ADVRTGSATQTF
+599 ADVRTGTSTQ
-611 TLLTSQHPLASAMGA
+611 
-626 GSLILALFALAY
+626 
-638 LESGLRTIRNGH
+638 
-650 RWRGAA
+650 
-656 VGGPVLGLLF
+656 
-666 GAAVWLC
+666 
-673 VTVLRVHEPSPGFG
+673 
-687 AGCAVAGAVAAG
+687 
-699 LVVAAARRRA
+699 
-709 STVVSR
+709 
-715 PSGR
+715 

>member
-18 ESIGEG
+18 AEIGEG
-24 GMGVVFAGVHRTL
+24 GMGVVFAGTHRTL

-47 WDVLNHA
+47 WDVLNHTTT
-54 ASSELFD
+54 SELFD

-115 AIGLAMLAGLHA
+115 AIGLATLAGLHA

-145 STQGVVKV
+145 STQGVMKV

-191 LSAAA
+191 LSPAA

-210 GRLPFD
+210 RQLPFD

-229 FTDPQPIAGVPAP
+229 FTDPRPIAGVPMP
-242 IAGVVM
+242 IAGVIM

-255 DARYR
+255 DSRYR

-268 LAAAATV
+268 LAAAATA
-275 VYGSGWLERA
+275 VYGPGWLERS

-293 PRMIAGLN
+293 PRVIAGLN
-301 SVTAPVLPADA
+301 SATAPSPPVEA
-312 RTRPVARPGA
+312 RTRPVRRPGPDPTLTA
-322 TLVGA
+322 T
-327 PAEVGDPGWAG
+327 AG
-338 GPGAG
+338 GPT
-343 AAGPGSPGGGP
+343 SPP
-354 DGAGGG
+354 
-360 WPGGAAGAGVNGSG
+360 
-374 RPGGQAGP
+374 
-382 GDAAGSGWPGGAGG
+382 AGSGPHPGPAASGG
-396 AGVAGAGRPGG
+396 G
-407 PGGPGDAA
+407 
-415 GSGWPGGAGG
+415 
-425 AGVAGAG
+425 
-432 RPGGPGGPGDAAGS
+432 
-446 GWPGGAGGAGV
+446 
-457 AGAGRPGGPGGEASS
+457 
-472 GWPGG
+472 
-477 ATGAAADG
+477 T
-485 SGASQAAVVWL
+485 AAVLWL
-496 RLAAGAAA
+496 RLAAAAAA

-509 LALLNPARLPHQAS
+509 LALLTPERLPHEAS
-523 TLVLGGASDS
+523 PTLNLGGSPVT

-552 GHVALDL
+552 GLVTVDL
-559 SAAGIPLGSASA
+559 AAAGIPLGSAEA
-571 EAKPGGNGFTAELT
+571 QAKPEGNGFTAQLT

-599 ADVRTGSATQTF
+599 ATVRTEAATQTF

-638 LESGLRTIRNGH
+638 LESGLRTIRHGH
-650 RWRGAA
+650 RWRGAV
-656 VGGPVLGLLF
+656 VGAPVLGILF

-673 VTVLRVHEPSPGFG
+673 VSVLRVHEPSPGFG

-709 STVVSR
+709 STAKLVQ
-715 PSGR
+715 PSSAARHPR

>member
-18 ESIGEG
+18 AEIGEG
-24 GMGVVFAGVHRTL
+24 GMGVVFAGTHRTL

-47 WDVLNHA
+47 WDVLNHTT
-54 ASSELFD
+54 SSELFD

-115 AIGLAMLAGLHA
+115 AIGLATLAGLHA

-145 STQGVVKV
+145 STQGVMKV

-191 LSAAA
+191 LSPAA
-196 DVYAAGTV
+196 DIYAAGTV

-210 GRLPFD
+210 GQLPFD

-229 FTDPQPIAGVPAP
+229 FTDPKPIPGVPTPIAGV
-242 IAGVVM
+242 IM

-255 DARYR
+255 EARYR

-268 LAAAATV
+268 LAAAATA
-275 VYGSGWLERA
+275 VYGPGWLERS

-293 PRMIAGLN
+293 PRVIAGLN
-301 SVTAPVLPADA
+301 SATVPSPPVDA
-312 RTRPVARPGA
+312 RTRPVRRPSGPNATLAATSGSLNPGPGLPGA
-322 TLVGA
+322 
-327 PAEVGDPGWAG
+327 PDPGWAG
-338 GPGAG
+338 GPASGRTG
-343 AAGPGSPGGGP
+343 GSPDP
-354 DGAGGG
+354 ASD
-360 WPGGAAGAGVNGSG
+360 S
-374 RPGGQAGP
+374 
-382 GDAAGSGWPGGAGG
+382 AGSG
-396 AGVAGAGRPGG
+396 
-407 PGGPGDAA
+407 
-415 GSGWPGGAGG
+415 
-425 AGVAGAG
+425 
-432 RPGGPGGPGDAAGS
+432 
-446 GWPGGAGGAGV
+446 
-457 AGAGRPGGPGGEASS
+457 
-472 GWPGG
+472 
-477 ATGAAADG
+477 
-485 SGASQAAVVWL
+485 AAVVWL
-496 RLAAGAAA
+496 RLAAAAAA

-509 LALLNPARLPHQAS
+509 LALLTPSRLPHEPSA
-523 TLVLGGASDS
+523 TLNLGGASVA
-533 APVEVDLSKPLV
+533 APVEVDLSKPLT

-552 GHVALDL
+552 GGVALDL
-559 SAAGIPLGSASA
+559 SAAGIPLGSAEA
-571 EAKPGGNGFTAELT
+571 QAKPDGNGFTAELT

-599 ADVRTGSATQTF
+599 ATVRTGSVTQTF
-611 TLLTSQHPLASAMGA
+611 TLVTSQHPLASAMGA

-656 VGGPVLGLLF
+656 VGGPVLGVLF

-673 VTVLRVHEPSPGFG
+673 VSVLRVHEPSPGFG

-709 STVVSR
+709 AAVSR

>member
-191 LSAAA
+191 LSPAA

-210 GRLPFD
+210 GKLPFD

-229 FTDPQPIAGVPAP
+229 FTDPQPISGVPAP
-242 IAGVVM
+242 IAVVVM

-268 LAAAATV
+268 LAAAATAA
-275 VYGSGWLERA
+275 YGTGWLERS

-293 PRMIAGLN
+293 PRVIAGLN
-301 SVTAPVLPADA
+301 SATAPAPPAEA
-312 RTRPVARPGA
+312 KTRPVVRPGA

-327 PAEVGDPGWAG
+327 PDEVAG
-338 GPGAG
+338 SGRAGAG
-343 AAGPGSPGGGP
+343 AAGAGWPGGAGP
-354 DGAGGG
+354 GLAGPGVEGGG
-360 WPGGAAGAGVNGSG
+360 WPGGAGPGV
-374 RPGGQAGP
+374 AGP
-382 GDAAGSGWPGGAGG
+382 GVEGGGWPGGAG
-396 AGVAGAGRPGG
+396 PGMAG
-407 PGGPGDAA
+407 PGAEG
-415 GSGWPGGAGG
+415 
-425 AGVAGAG
+425 
-432 RPGGPGGPGDAAGS
+432 
-446 GWPGGAGGAGV
+446 
-457 AGAGRPGGPGGEASS
+457 S

-477 ATGAAADG
+477 ATGAGADG
-485 SGASQAAVVWL
+485 SGASQAVVVWL
-496 RLAAGAAA
+496 RLAAAAAA

-509 LALLNPARLPHQAS
+509 LALLNPARLPHEAS
-523 TLVLGGASDS
+523 GVLNLGGAPVS

-552 GHVALDL
+552 GRVALDL

-585 LPGIARWIVGGAVT
+585 LPAIARWIVGGAVT
-599 ADVRTGSATQTF
+599 ADVRTGSSTQVF

-673 VTVLRVHEPSPGFG
+673 VSVLRVHEPSPGFG

>member
-1 MSAPAELVA
+1 MSAPAELIA

-18 ESIGEG
+18 AEIGEG

-47 WDVLNHA
+47 WDILNHA

-101 SRFHGGGVSGEQAC
+101 SRFHGDGVSGEQAC

-191 LSAAA
+191 LSPAA

-229 FTDPQPIAGVPAP
+229 FTDPAPIAGVPMP

-268 LAAAATV
+268 LAAAATA
-275 VYGSGWLERA
+275 VYGPGWLERS
-285 GVPVLHLT
+285 GVPVLHLP
-293 PRMIAGLN
+293 PRVIAGLN
-301 SVTAPVLPADA
+301 SPTGPTPPAA
-312 RTRPVARPGA
+312 GLGA
-322 TLVGA
+322 GA
-327 PAEVGDPGWAG
+327 GGLGAAGAGGHGMAGAG
-338 GPGAG
+338 GPGAR
-343 AAGPGSPGGGP
+343 AAGLGVPGADPARNRSGP
-354 DGAGGG
+354 
-360 WPGGAAGAGVNGSG
+360 
-374 RPGGQAGP
+374 
-382 GDAAGSGWPGGAGG
+382 
-396 AGVAGAGRPGG
+396 RPGG
-407 PGGPGDAA
+407 PNPTLAA
-415 GSGWPGGAGG
+415 TRAQLDPNLTGGA
-425 AGVAGAG
+425 
-432 RPGGPGGPGDAAGS
+432 PGQTADPAS
-446 GWPGGAGGAGV
+446 GLQ
-457 AGAGRPGGPGGEASS
+457 
-472 GWPGG
+472 
-477 ATGAAADG
+477 AT
-485 SGASQAAVVWL
+485 VVWL
-496 RLAAGAAA
+496 RVGAGLAALA
-504 IVLVV
+504 LVV
-509 LALLNPARLPHQAS
+509 LALLNPGRLPHSAS
-523 TLVLGGASDS
+523 PTLNLGGTSVS
-533 APVEVDLSKPLV
+533 APVEVDLSKPLIFS
-545 LTGPGNP
+545 GPGNP
-552 GHVALDL
+552 GPVAIDL
-559 SAAGIPLGSASA
+559 SAAGIPLGSA
-571 EAKPGGNGFTAELT
+571 ETDAKPEGNGFTAELT

-599 ADVRTGSATQTF
+599 ATVRTGPITQTF

-650 RWRGAA
+650 RWRGAS
-656 VGGPVLGLLF
+656 VGGPVLGILF

-673 VTVLRVHEPSPGFG
+673 VSVLRLHEPSPGFG
-687 AGCAVAGAVAAG
+687 AGCAVAGALAAG

-709 STVVSR
+709 STARPVR
-715 PSGR
+715 PSAA

>member
-18 ESIGEG
+18 AEIGEG
-24 GMGVVFAGVHRTL
+24 GMGLVFAGTHRTL

-145 STQGVVKV
+145 TLQGVMKV

-191 LSAAA
+191 LSPAA

-210 GRLPFD
+210 RQLPFD

-229 FTDPQPIAGVPAP
+229 FTDPRPIAGVPMP
-242 IAGVVM
+242 IAGVIM

-268 LAAAATV
+268 LAGAATA
-275 VYGSGWLERA
+275 VYGPGWLERS

-293 PRMIAGLN
+293 PRVIAGLN
-301 SVTAPVLPADA
+301 SPTAPAPPGEA
-312 RTRPVARPGA
+312 RTRPVQRPSGPNP
-322 TLVGA
+322 TLVA
-327 PAEVGDPGWAG
+327 PSGSADG
-338 GPGAG
+338 GPAF
-343 AAGPGSPGGGP
+343 
-354 DGAGGG
+354 
-360 WPGGAAGAGVNGSG
+360 
-374 RPGGQAGP
+374 
-382 GDAAGSGWPGGAGG
+382 
-396 AGVAGAGRPGG
+396 GVAG
-407 PGGPGDAA
+407 
-415 GSGWPGGAGG
+415 
-425 AGVAGAG
+425 
-432 RPGGPGGPGDAAGS
+432 
-446 GWPGGAGGAGV
+446 
-457 AGAGRPGGPGGEASS
+457 
-472 GWPGG
+472 
-477 ATGAAADG
+477 DG
-485 SGASQAAVVWL
+485 SGLLDAGSDPARGSQAAVLWL
-496 RLAAGAAA
+496 RLAAAAAA

-509 LALLNPARLPHQAS
+509 LALLNPERLPHQAS
-523 TLVLGGASDS
+523 PTLLLGTEPVT
-533 APVEVDLSKPLV
+533 APVEVDLSKPLT
-545 LTGPGNP
+545 LAGTGNP
-552 GHVALDL
+552 GPVSLTL
-559 SAAGIPLGSASA
+559 SAAGIPLGSA
-571 EAKPGGNGFTAELT
+571 ETDAKPAGNGFTAQLT
-585 LPGIARWIVGGAVT
+585 LPAIARWVVGGAVT
-599 ADVRTGSATQTF
+599 ATVRTGPVEQTF
-611 TLLTSQHPLASAMGA
+611 TLRTSQHPLASAMGA
-626 GSLILALFALAY
+626 GSLLLALFALAY

-650 RWRGAA
+650 RWRGAS

-666 GAAVWLC
+666 GAVAWLC
-673 VTVLRVHEPSPGFG
+673 VVVLRVHEPAPGFG
-687 AGCAVAGAVAAG
+687 AGCAMAGAVAAG